1 MGQPR
6 YLVFNCRDR
15 VAYLS
20 SHYPYGLMHMHALW
34 TGTPKEIN
42 KWNKKYDFFP
52 FTSSSY
58 PRFIVLWW
66 NLASATTCLLT
77 LFRGMAS
84 RERDMVYCRKYTL
97 FCRQR
102 NKWNSSYQSEE
113 NNNPGL
119 DLPSPVNDRG
129 NYAHILRQANR
140 ITVRFCLWLGCHPP
154 PLLLWVLIDPLPLS
168 LITLLSLSLPVLF
181 HLFLCLNLLSLSPS
195 TSVFLP
201 CLFSRLMNLKLVGI
215 VWSDET
221 PPPPPQQPSPPSSLF
236 RALISAPQCLHTPVS
251 RGNTAVHHSST
262 SSLLTL
268 LLPLN

>member
-1 MGQPR
+1 
-6 YLVFNCRDR
+6 
-15 VAYLS
+15 
-20 SHYPYGLMHMHALW
+20 
-34 TGTPKEIN
+34 
-42 KWNKKYDFFP
+42 
-52 FTSSSY
+52 
-58 PRFIVLWW
+58 
-66 NLASATTCLLT
+66 
-77 LFRGMAS
+77 MAS
-84 RERDMVYCRKYTL
+84 RERDVVYCRKYTL

-221 PPPPPQQPSPPSSLF
+221 PPTTATTTITSFQPVQGLNFCSTVSSHPGQPREYSCPSLF
-236 RALISAPQCLHTPVS
+236 HLIPA
-251 RGNTAVHHSST
+251 NTFTTFKLATVTANHA
-262 SSLLTL
+262 
-268 LLPLN
+268 